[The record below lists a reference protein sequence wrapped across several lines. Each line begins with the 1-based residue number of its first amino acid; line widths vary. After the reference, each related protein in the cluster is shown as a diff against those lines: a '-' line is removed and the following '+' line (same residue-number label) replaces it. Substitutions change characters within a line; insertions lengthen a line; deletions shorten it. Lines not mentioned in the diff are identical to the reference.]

1 MSNNSYVSV
10 PVEITLNGQ
19 LADLT
24 GSNVPFEYYGP
35 EVLSV
40 RWIYPIAGH
49 KKGGTT
55 VTVYGTGFK
64 TLGQD
69 IVSNVFDRKTGKS
82 HGARGVKCIFGDLPM
97 VEGTILYPIG
107 DGRARAALGDDPDLD
122 TDDEPLASA
131 IECVAPPWSNISTY
145 YLPPE
150 ENGIDRCSA
159 EDARSTNFDTPTGN
173 LPRELCEVD
182 EPKRVCVRVT
192 LNDDPHA
199 HSGAGGE
206 DCVRYVY
213 FDE

>member
-82 HGARGVKCIFGDLPM
+82 HGHAASSVSSAIFRWWRVRYSTRLAMGARGRRLVTTRISTRTTSRSRPRSSAWLRRGAISRRTIFRQKKGVSTAARRKMRGRPTLTHQQ
-97 VEGTILYPIG
+97 VTCRESCVRLTS
-107 DGRARAALGDDPDLD
+107 RARLRA
-122 TDDEPLASA
+122 
-131 IECVAPPWSNISTY
+131 
-145 YLPPE
+145 
-150 ENGIDRCSA
+150 R
-159 EDARSTNFDTPTGN
+159 DAQ
-173 LPRELCEVD
+173 
-182 EPKRVCVRVT
+182 
-192 LNDDPHA
+192 
-199 HSGAGGE
+199 
-206 DCVRYVY
+206 
-213 FDE
+213 